1 MNKLIV
7 SPSPH
12 VSTKESVPSL
22 MYGVIISLLPALGV
36 SVYYFGIG
44 MVIITAVSVLSCIGF
59 EYLIQKFVMKIKT
72 THLDGS
78 ALLTGLL
85 LAFCLPANL
94 PIWMVMIGAIVA
106 IGVAKMT
113 FGGLGNNIFNPAL
126 VGRVFL
132 FISFPVAMTSW
143 PKSWLET
150 GNWMQYIDASTGA
163 TPLGIMKEGLT
174 VKTVGEIMPEV
185 PSFLHLFLGNNMG
198 SAGEVAAFALLI
210 GMIYLLYK
218 KIITWHIPISIL
230 GTVFLF
236 TGILWL
242 ANPDRFADPLFHML
256 TGGLML
262 GAIYM
267 ATDYVT
273 SPMSSKGMLIYGV
286 GIGIVTVLIRVFGA
300 YPEGVQFAI
309 LIFNMFTPLINKFV
323 KPKRF
328 GKVVA
333 HG

>member
-12 VSTKESVPSL
+12 TSTRESVPGL
-22 MYGVIISLLPALGV
+22 MYGVIISLLPALAV

-44 MVIITAVSVLSCIGF
+44 MVIVTSVSILSCILF
-59 EYLIQKFVMKIKT
+59 EYLIQKFVMKVKP
-72 THLDGS
+72 THMDGS
-78 ALLTGLL
+78 AILTGLL

-94 PIWMVMIGAIVA
+94 PFWMVMIGALVA
-106 IGVAKMT
+106 VGIGKMT

-132 FISFPVAMTSW
+132 FISFPVAMTAW
-143 PKSWLET
+143 PEP
-150 GNWMQYIDASTGA
+150 GQWMKYTDALTGA
-163 TPLGIMKEGLT
+163 TPLGLMKEGLAM
-174 VKTVGEIMPEV
+174 KTVGEIMPEI
-185 PSFLHLFLGNNMG
+185 PSFLNLFLGNMMG
-198 SAGEVAAFALLI
+198 SSGEVAAFALLI
-210 GMIYLLYK
+210 GMIYLLYR

-230 GTVFLF
+230 GTVFIF

-242 ANPDRFADPLFHML
+242 VNPDRFADPLFHML

-273 SPMSSKGMLIYGV
+273 SPMTVKGMLIYGV
-286 GIGIVTVLIRVFGA
+286 GIGMVTVLIRIFGA

-309 LIFNMFTPLINKFV
+309 LIFNGFTPLLNKYI
-323 KPKRF
+323 KPRRF
-328 GKVVA
+328 GKEVA

>member
-12 VSTKESVPSL
+12 AATRESVPSL

-44 MVIITAVSVLSCIGF
+44 MLIVTAVSVVSCILF
-59 EYLIQKFVMKIKT
+59 EYLIQIFVMKVKA

-94 PIWMVMIGAIVA
+94 PIWIVIIGALVA
-106 IGVAKMT
+106 IGIGKMT

-132 FISFPVAMTSW
+132 FVSFPVAMTAW
-143 PKSWLET
+143 PQPGQWLKYT
-150 GNWMQYIDASTGA
+150 DALTGA
-163 TPLGIMKEGLT
+163 TPLGMMKEGLAT
-174 VKTVGEIMPEV
+174 KTVGEIMPEV
-185 PSFLHLFLGNNMG
+185 PSFLNLFLGNTLG

-210 GMIYLLYK
+210 GMIYLLFK

-230 GTVFLF
+230 GTVFIF

-242 ANPDRFADPLFHML
+242 ANPDRFANPLFHIL

-273 SPMSSKGMLIYGV
+273 SPMTTKGMLIYGV

-309 LIFNMFTPLINKFV
+309 LIFNGFTPLLNKYIKAQTIWKGGF
-323 KPKRF
+323 
-328 GKVVA
+328 

>member
-12 VSTKESVPSL
+12 AATRESVPSL

-36 SVYYFGIG
+36 SVFYFGIG
-44 MVIITAVSVLSCIGF
+44 MVIVTVVSVISCILF
-59 EYLIQKFVMKIKT
+59 EYLIQIFVMKVKA

-94 PIWMVMIGAIVA
+94 PIWIVMIGALVA
-106 IGVAKMT
+106 IGVGKMT

-132 FISFPVAMTSW
+132 FVSFPVAMTSW
-143 PKSWLET
+143 PQT
-150 GNWMQYIDASTGA
+150 GQLLKYTDALTGA
-163 TPLGIMKEGLT
+163 TPLGMMKEGLAT
-174 VKTVGEIMPEV
+174 KTVSEMMPEV
-185 PSFLHLFLGNNMG
+185 PSFLNLFLGNTMG

-210 GMIYLLYK
+210 GMIYLLFK

-236 TGILWL
+236 TGILWM
-242 ANPDRFADPLFHML
+242 ANPDRFADPLFHLL

-273 SPMSSKGMLIYGV
+273 SPMTTKGMLIYGV
-286 GIGIVTVLIRVFGA
+286 GIGVVTVLIRVFGA

-309 LIFNMFTPLINKFV
+309 LIFNGFVPLLNKYI

-328 GKVVA
+328 GKEVS

>member
-12 VSTKESVPSL
+12 ARTRESIPSV

-36 SVYYFGIG
+36 SVFYFGTG
-44 MVIITAVSVLSCIGF
+44 MVVITSVSILSCILF
-59 EYLIQKFVMKIKT
+59 EYLIAKYILKVPP

-78 ALLTGLL
+78 AVLTGLL

-94 PIWMVMIGAIVA
+94 PFWMVMIGALAA
-106 IGVAKMT
+106 IGIGKMT

-143 PKSWLET
+143 PEPGQWLKYTDALT
-150 GNWMQYIDASTGA
+150 GP
-163 TPLGIMKEGLT
+163 TPLGLMKEGLAT
-174 VKTVGEIMPEV
+174 KTVSEIMPEV
-185 PSFLHLFLGNNMG
+185 PSFLNLFLGNMKG
-198 SAGEVAAFALLI
+198 SSGEVAAFALLI
-210 GMIYLLYK
+210 GLIYMLYRR
-218 KIITWHIPISIL
+218 IITWHIPVSIL

-242 ANPDRFADPLFHML
+242 ANPERFADPLFHLL

-273 SPMSSKGMLIYGV
+273 SPMTVKGMLVYGT
-286 GIGIVTVLIRVFGA
+286 GIGVVTVLIRVFGA

-309 LIFNMFTPLINKFV
+309 LIFNGFTPILNKYI
-323 KPKRF
+323 KPNRF
-328 GKVVA
+328 GKEVA

>member
-12 VSTKESVPSL
+12 ASTRDSVPGL
-22 MYGVIISLLPALGV
+22 MYGVIISLLPALAV

-44 MVIITAVSVLSCIGF
+44 MVIVTSVSILSCILF
-59 EYLIQKFVMKIKT
+59 EYLIQKFVMKVKP
-72 THLDGS
+72 THMDGS
-78 ALLTGLL
+78 AILTGLL

-94 PIWMVMIGAIVA
+94 PFWMVMIGALVA
-106 IGVAKMT
+106 VGIGKMT

-132 FISFPVAMTSW
+132 FISFPVAMTAW
-143 PKSWLET
+143 PEP
-150 GNWMQYIDASTGA
+150 GQWMKYTDALTGA
-163 TPLGIMKEGLT
+163 TPLGLMKEGLAM
-174 VKTVGEIMPEV
+174 KTVGEIMPEI
-185 PSFLHLFLGNNMG
+185 PPFLNLFLGNMMG
-198 SAGEVAAFALLI
+198 SSGEVAAFALLI
-210 GMIYLLYK
+210 GMIYLLYR

-230 GTVFLF
+230 GTVFIF

-242 ANPDRFADPLFHML
+242 VNPDRFADPLFHML

-273 SPMSSKGMLIYGV
+273 SPMTVKGMLIYGV
-286 GIGIVTVLIRVFGA
+286 GIGMVTVLIRIFGA

-309 LIFNMFTPLINKFV
+309 LIFNGFTPLLNKYI
-323 KPKRF
+323 KPRRF
-328 GKVVA
+328 GKEVA

>member
-12 VSTKESVPSL
+12 ASTRESVPGL
-22 MYGVIISLLPALGV
+22 MYGVIISLLPALAV

-44 MVIITAVSVLSCIGF
+44 MVIVTSVSILSCILF
-59 EYLIQKFVMKIKT
+59 EYLIQKFVMKVKP
-72 THLDGS
+72 THMDGS
-78 ALLTGLL
+78 AILTGLL

-94 PIWMVMIGAIVA
+94 PFWMVMIGALVA
-106 IGVAKMT
+106 VGIGKMT

-132 FISFPVAMTSW
+132 FISFPVAMTAW
-143 PKSWLET
+143 PEP
-150 GNWMQYIDASTGA
+150 GQWMKYTDALTGA
-163 TPLGIMKEGLT
+163 TPLGLMKEGLAM
-174 VKTVGEIMPEV
+174 KTVGEIMPEI
-185 PSFLHLFLGNNMG
+185 PPFLNLFLGNMMG
-198 SAGEVAAFALLI
+198 SSGEVAAFALLI
-210 GMIYLLYK
+210 GMIYLLYR

-230 GTVFLF
+230 GTVFIF

-242 ANPDRFADPLFHML
+242 VNPDRFADPLFHML

-273 SPMSSKGMLIYGV
+273 SPMTVKGMLIYGV
-286 GIGIVTVLIRVFGA
+286 GIGMVTVLIRIFGA

-309 LIFNMFTPLINKFV
+309 LIFNGFTPLLNKYI
-323 KPKRF
+323 KPRRF
-328 GKVVA
+328 GKEVA

>member
-12 VSTKESVPSL
+12 AATRESVPSL

-36 SVYYFGIG
+36 SVFYFGIG
-44 MVIITAVSVLSCIGF
+44 MLIVTLVSVGSCILF
-59 EYLIQKFVMKIKT
+59 EYLIQKFVMKVKT

-94 PIWMVMIGAIVA
+94 PIWIVMIGALVA
-106 IGVAKMT
+106 IGIGKMT

-132 FISFPVAMTSW
+132 FVSFPVAMTSW
-143 PKSWLET
+143 PQT
-150 GNWMQYIDASTGA
+150 GQLLKYTDALTGA
-163 TPLGIMKEGLT
+163 TPLGMMKEGLAT
-174 VKTVGEIMPEV
+174 KTVGEIMPEV
-185 PSFLHLFLGNNMG
+185 PSFLNLFLGNTMG

-210 GMIYLLYK
+210 GMIYLLFK

-236 TGILWL
+236 TGILWMV
-242 ANPDRFADPLFHML
+242 NPDRFADPLFHML

-273 SPMSSKGMLIYGV
+273 SPMTSKGMLIYGI
-286 GIGIVTVLIRVFGA
+286 GIGVVTVLIRVFGS

-309 LIFNMFTPLINKFV
+309 LIFNGFVPLLNKYI

-328 GKVVA
+328 GKEVSR
-333 HG
+333 G

>member
-12 VSTKESVPSL
+12 ASTRESVPGL
-22 MYGVIISLLPALGV
+22 MYGVIISLLPALAV

-44 MVIITAVSVLSCIGF
+44 MVIVTSVSILSCILF
-59 EYLIQKFVMKIKT
+59 EYLIQKFVMKVKP
-72 THLDGS
+72 THMDGS
-78 ALLTGLL
+78 AILTGLL

-94 PIWMVMIGAIVA
+94 PFWMVMIGALVA
-106 IGVAKMT
+106 VGIGKMT

-132 FISFPVAMTSW
+132 FISFPVAMTAW
-143 PKSWLET
+143 PEP
-150 GNWMQYIDASTGA
+150 GQWMKYTDALTGA
-163 TPLGIMKEGLT
+163 TPLGLMKEGLAM
-174 VKTVGEIMPEV
+174 KTVGEIMPEI
-185 PSFLHLFLGNNMG
+185 PPFLNLFLGNMMG
-198 SAGEVAAFALLI
+198 SSGEVAAFALLI
-210 GMIYLLYK
+210 GMIYLLYR

-230 GTVFLF
+230 GTVFIF

-242 ANPDRFADPLFHML
+242 VNPDRFADPLFHML

-273 SPMSSKGMLIYGV
+273 SPMTVKGMLIYGV
-286 GIGIVTVLIRVFGA
+286 GIGMVTVLIRVFGA

-309 LIFNMFTPLINKFV
+309 LIFNGFTPLLNKYI
-323 KPKRF
+323 KPRRF
-328 GKVVA
+328 GKEVA